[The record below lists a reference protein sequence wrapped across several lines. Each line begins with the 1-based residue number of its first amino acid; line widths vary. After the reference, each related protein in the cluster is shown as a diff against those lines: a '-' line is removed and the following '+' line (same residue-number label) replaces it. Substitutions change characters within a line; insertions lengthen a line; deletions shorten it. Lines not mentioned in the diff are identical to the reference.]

1 MKSRKEIALKDCL
14 NQLSNLQ
21 EALITNKVFSL
32 AERISIVDYL
42 DTVKAGLKNKIFK
55 NEVIS
60 NETTKN

>member
-1 MKSRKEIALKDCL
+1 MKSRKQLALKDCL

-21 EALITNKVFSL
+21 ENLITNRVFSL

-42 DTVKAGLKNKIFK
+42 DTVKTELENKIIK

-60 NETTKN
+60 NEIANN

>member
-1 MKSRKEIALKDCL
+1 MRTRKEVTLKDCL

-21 EALITNKVFSL
+21 ENLITNRAFPI

-42 DTVKAGLKNKIFK
+42 DTVKTELKNKIIK

-60 NETTKN
+60 NEIAND